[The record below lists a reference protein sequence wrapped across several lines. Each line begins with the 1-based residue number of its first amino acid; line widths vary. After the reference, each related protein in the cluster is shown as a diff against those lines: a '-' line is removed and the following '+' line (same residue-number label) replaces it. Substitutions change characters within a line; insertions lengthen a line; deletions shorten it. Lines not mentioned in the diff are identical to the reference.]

1 MIKKILFGL
10 DNLIHKVIPHP
21 PCEKLHMPPFNY
33 STTISTAN
41 TGSNV
46 TWTYTK

>member
-1 MIKKILFGL
+1 MIKALL
-10 DNLIHKVIPHP
+10 YRVDNLIHKVIPHP

-33 STTISTAN
+33 STTTSSTAN
-41 TGSNV
+41 LGHV